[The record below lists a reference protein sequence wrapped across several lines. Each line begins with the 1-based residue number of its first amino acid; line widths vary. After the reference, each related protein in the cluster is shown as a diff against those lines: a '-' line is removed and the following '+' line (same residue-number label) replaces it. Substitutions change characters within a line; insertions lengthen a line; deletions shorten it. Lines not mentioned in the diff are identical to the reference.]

1 MFKIYMIF
9 FRTKT
14 LVRDTRANILIN
26 SCQRLVSN
34 RPAKSKRERKS
45 MEFLVVEEH
54 MINTTQKVNLKMEN
68 RLELGLGRLTRKS
81 PFIRWEK
88 WHLK

>member
-1 MFKIYMIF
+1 M
-9 FRTKT
+9 KT

-45 MEFLVVEEH
+45 MEFLVEEQY

-68 RLELGLGRLTRKS
+68 RLELGLAGRGISRLTRKS

>member
-68 RLELGLGRLTRKS
+68 RLELGLERLTRKS

>member
-1 MFKIYMIF
+1 M
-9 FRTKT
+9 KT

-45 MEFLVVEEH
+45 MEFLVEEQY

-68 RLELGLGRLTRKS
+68 RLELGLAGASVDWQENRRSLDGKS
-81 PFIRWEK
+81 GTKNDSIACF
-88 WHLK
+88 